1 MYLVYFR
8 RLLLSKWITNKT
20 CKMLIMQRMVTLLY
34 EPKIKL
40 LFKLSVT
47 VEGLCLINTY
57 INNKNVDNMIPNLGR
72 SPIKKN
78 KQ

>member
-1 MYLVYFR
+1 
-8 RLLLSKWITNKT
+8 
-20 CKMLIMQRMVTLLY
+20 MLIMQRMVTLLY

-72 SPIKKN
+72 SPIKN
-78 KQ
+78 K

>member
-1 MYLVYFR
+1 
-8 RLLLSKWITNKT
+8 
-20 CKMLIMQRMVTLLY
+20 MLIMQRMVTLLY

-47 VEGLCLINTY
+47 VEGLYLINTY

-72 SPIKKN
+72 SPIKKF

>member
-1 MYLVYFR
+1 
-8 RLLLSKWITNKT
+8 
-20 CKMLIMQRMVTLLY
+20 MLIMQRMVTLLY

-47 VEGLCLINTY
+47 VEGLCLMHTY

-72 SPIKKN
+72 GPIKKI